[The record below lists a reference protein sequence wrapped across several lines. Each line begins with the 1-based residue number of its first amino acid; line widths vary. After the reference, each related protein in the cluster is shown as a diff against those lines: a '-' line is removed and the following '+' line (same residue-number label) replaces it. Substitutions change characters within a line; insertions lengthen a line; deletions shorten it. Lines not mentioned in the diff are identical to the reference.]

1 MIARESVRVPVPT
14 PFGPFEIR
22 AFEQD
27 DGPVYLAMVH
37 GDIGDGQDVLVRLH
51 SECLTGDALGSLRCD
66 CGVQLRLALRMIA
79 AEQRGVLVYATG
91 HEGRGIGLVNKLK
104 AYVAQDGGADTV
116 DANLILGLPVDSRD
130 YTAAAAVLDL
140 LGIRTVRLLT
150 NNPTKVRGLRTAGTT
165 VQDVVPLPTAPHH
178 RNLRYLSTK
187 ATRMGHVRPSLGAFD
202 PEPIGEAAGTATT
215 RWLPSR
221 AVRCSCS
228 ATSARMPTR
237 PYVVLKYA
245 QSLDGRIATAT
256 GDSKWISGETERRLS
271 HALRAACDGVLVG
284 VGTAIRDRPQLTVR
298 MVPGA
303 SPNRIVLDSTLRLP
317 VDSPVLGPQ
326 AATTIVTTERADPAV
341 RAALRARG
349 ARVEVVDADHGRVDL
364 VAALARLRRAGVE
377 SLLVEG
383 GATVITALLGRRSR
397 RPGDRRHRPD
407 RARERHRS
415 SWGPRRRPGDGRH
428 PAGAPHRRHR
438 RRRHRSGLGRG
449 VDDGPGCDTRP
460 DVGRRAEL
468 TVAQPDTHGCHA

>member
-1 MIARESVRVPVPT
+1 MIARESVRVPIPT

-37 GDIGDGQDVLVRLH
+37 GDIGDGRDVLVRLH

-116 DANLILGLPVDSRD
+116 DANLILGMPVDSRD

-150 NNPTKVRGLRTAGTT
+150 NNPTKLRGLRTAGIS
-165 VQDVVPLPTAPHH
+165 VQDVVALPTAPHH

-187 ATRMGHVRPSLGAFD
+187 ATRMGHVRPSLGSFD
-202 PEPIGEAAGTATT
+202 PEPIGGSAGTATT

-228 ATSARMPTR
+228 VTSARM
-237 PYVVLKYA
+237 
-245 QSLDGRIATAT
+245 
-256 GDSKWISGETERRLS
+256 RR
-271 HALRAACDGVLVG
+271 
-284 VGTAIRDRPQLTVR
+284 VR
-298 MVPGA
+298 
-303 SPNRIVLDSTLRLP
+303 T
-317 VDSPVLGPQ
+317 
-326 AATTIVTTERADPAV
+326 
-341 RAALRARG
+341 
-349 ARVEVVDADHGRVDL
+349 
-364 VAALARLRRAGVE
+364 
-377 SLLVEG
+377 
-383 GATVITALLGRRSR
+383 
-397 RPGDRRHRPD
+397 
-407 RARERHRS
+407 S
-415 SWGPRRRPGDGRH
+415 S
-428 PAGAPHRRHR
+428 
-438 RRRHRSGLGRG
+438 
-449 VDDGPGCDTRP
+449 
-460 DVGRRAEL
+460 
-468 TVAQPDTHGCHA
+468 

>member
-1 MIARESVRVPVPT
+1 MIVRESVRVPIPT

-37 GDIGDGQDVLVRLH
+37 GDIGDGEDVLVRLH

-66 CGVQLRLALRMIA
+66 CGVQLRLALRTIA
-79 AEQRGVLVYATG
+79 AERRGVLIYATG

-116 DANLILGLPVDSRD
+116 DANLILGMPVDSRD
-130 YTAAAAVLDL
+130 YTAAATVLDL

-165 VQDVVPLPTAPHH
+165 VHDVVPLPTAPHH

-187 ATRMGHVRPSLGAFD
+187 ATRMGHVRPSLGFVDAESIDGNGGNGDD
-202 PEPIGEAAGTATT
+202 PMAAAPNGAMQ
-215 RWLPSR
+215 LLGD
-221 AVRCSCS
+221 VRPHAS
-228 ATSARMPTR
+228 R

-303 SPNRIVLDSTLRLP
+303 SPNRVVLDSTLRLP
-317 VDSPVLGPQ
+317 LDSPVLGPQ
-326 AATTIVTTERADPAV
+326 AATTLVTTERADPAS
-341 RAALRARG
+341 RAALRERG

-364 VAALARLRRAGVE
+364 VAALARLRESGVE

-383 GATVITALLGRRSR
+383 GASVITALLAARLA
-397 RPGDRRHRPD
+397 DRVIV
-407 RARERHRS
+407 AV
-415 SWGPRRRPGDGRH
+415 
-428 PAGAPHRRHR
+428 APIV
-438 RRRHRSGLGRG
+438 LGRG
-449 VDDGPGCDTRP
+449 TEA
-460 DVGRRAEL
+460 VGDL
-468 TVAQPDTHGCHA
+468 GVAQVTDGIRLLRRTVVAAGDDVVLAWDVASTTIPDAAPVPVSAAERS

>member
-1 MIARESVRVPVPT
+1 
-14 PFGPFEIR
+14 
-22 AFEQD
+22 
-27 DGPVYLAMVH
+27 
-37 GDIGDGQDVLVRLH
+37 
-51 SECLTGDALGSLRCD
+51 
-66 CGVQLRLALRMIA
+66 
-79 AEQRGVLVYATG
+79 
-91 HEGRGIGLVNKLK
+91 
-104 AYVAQDGGADTV
+104 
-116 DANLILGLPVDSRD
+116 
-130 YTAAAAVLDL
+130 
-140 LGIRTVRLLT
+140 
-150 NNPTKVRGLRTAGTT
+150 
-165 VQDVVPLPTAPHH
+165 
-178 RNLRYLSTK
+178 
-187 ATRMGHVRPSLGAFD
+187 
-202 PEPIGEAAGTATT
+202 
-215 RWLPSR
+215 
-221 AVRCSCS
+221 
-228 ATSARMPTR
+228 MPTR

-383 GATVITALLGRRSR
+383 GAAVITALLAAGLADRVIVAIAPIVLGSGTEAVGDLGVAHVTDGIHLVRRTVVTADDDIVLAWDVASTTV
-397 RPGDRRHRPD
+397 PD
-407 RARERHRS
+407 AIPVPMSAAERN
-415 SWGPRRRPGDGRH
+415 
-428 PAGAPHRRHR
+428 
-438 RRRHRSGLGRG
+438 
-449 VDDGPGCDTRP
+449 
-460 DVGRRAEL
+460 
-468 TVAQPDTHGCHA
+468 